1 MAWWDFDRWEKE
13 IDFMAMNGIN
23 MPLAVIGSE
32 AVLYETLLEFGFTK
46 QEALRCITGP
56 AFWAWQLMT
65 NIIGYLPPED
75 EGYIYR
81 RLELGR
87 KILARYLQFGMHPI
101 QQGFSGHVPPL
112 LKEKYPDA
120 AILPQSSWCN
130 FPPTALIDPLDPLF
144 LQFGRTY
151 LNKLKRLMGCHHF
164 LACDPFHEGTP
175 PKETP
180 EYLHDVGATIDRLY
194 RTFDKHSVWVMQAWS
209 LRKDIV
215 LAVEKE
221 RLLILDLNSART
233 PDSENLWGYPVVAGM
248 LHNFGGKNAMQGKL
262 YTHSKN
268 VYCQLKN
275 GGANVVGSGLFMEGI
290 EQNPVVYELQFDL
303 LTTDQP
309 VDLDQWLKDYISR
322 RYGKADRRLHHAWE
336 GLLKTCYQSEGY
348 SENGVGSPIASRP
361 QMIPVF
367 AGPCCQAKPFYD
379 TALFEQAVKLFLSV
393 ADDFYHSD
401 GYQFDLC
408 DMVRQ
413 VLSNRFYQNQVDFAA
428 AYQKKD
434 LSRAEIIAKQQEKLL
449 RDMDALTSCRSELTL
464 AMRIRDA
471 HRLAA
476 DEREKRYFDLNAR
489 ALVTLWG
496 DIDGS
501 TNTNCDYSWREWSG
515 LIKEYYLPRW
525 QMFFDD
531 ALHSLRTNTPLDAVS
546 IEHYWER
553 DIYLEAPFGKRLA
566 SFEQSWVRTCKDYPA
581 PTDCDCIPLATQLLS
596 EMDNLY

>member
-1 MAWWDFDRWEKE
+1 MNDSVILSFLARNLPDFADRFLFSMIDSDEDQFSIQCQDGKILISANGYVSAFHGFYCYLKKYCGVQLSWCGNREIKLRELTLFDGVYKKTIPQKYRVYMNYCTLDYSMAWWDFDRWEKE
-13 IDFMAMNGIN
+13 IDFM
-23 MPLAVIGSE
+23 
-32 AVLYETLLEFGFTK
+32 
-46 QEALRCITGP
+46 
-56 AFWAWQLMT
+56 
-65 NIIGYLPPED
+65 
-75 EGYIYR
+75 
-81 RLELGR
+81 
-87 KILARYLQFGMHPI
+87 
-101 QQGFSGHVPPL
+101 
-112 LKEKYPDA
+112 
-120 AILPQSSWCN
+120 
-130 FPPTALIDPLDPLF
+130 
-144 LQFGRTY
+144 
-151 LNKLKRLMGCHHF
+151 
-164 LACDPFHEGTP
+164 
-175 PKETP
+175 
-180 EYLHDVGATIDRLY
+180 
-194 RTFDKHSVWVMQAWS
+194 
-209 LRKDIV
+209 
-215 LAVEKE
+215 
-221 RLLILDLNSART
+221 
-233 PDSENLWGYPVVAGM
+233 
-248 LHNFGGKNAMQGKL
+248 
-262 YTHSKN
+262 
-268 VYCQLKN
+268 
-275 GGANVVGSGLFMEGI
+275 
-290 EQNPVVYELQFDL
+290 
-303 LTTDQP
+303 
-309 VDLDQWLKDYISR
+309 
-322 RYGKADRRLHHAWE
+322 
-336 GLLKTCYQSEGY
+336 
-348 SENGVGSPIASRP
+348 VGSPIASRP

-379 TALFEQAVKLFLSV
+379 TALFEQAVKLFLSA

-531 ALHSLRTNTPLDAVS
+531 TLHSLRTNTPLDAVS

-566 SFEQSWVRTCKDYPA
+566 AFEQSWVRTCKDYPA